1 VVRSKR
7 CHNKETRMAEAPL
20 SLLYNKVENE
30 LRRPL
35 NERNQELLDYWN
47 TEIIRLTSAQ
57 QNSILGKFLSL
68 FAALKIILI
77 FHSLYLS

>member
-1 VVRSKR
+1 
-7 CHNKETRMAEAPL
+7 MAEAPL

-68 FAALKIILI
+68 IAALKIILV

>member
-1 VVRSKR
+1 
-7 CHNKETRMAEAPL
+7 MAEAPL

-30 LRRPL
+30 LRKPL

-47 TEIIRLTSAQ
+47 AEIASLKPALVNPST
-57 QNSILGKFLSL
+57 GKFLSL
-68 FAALKIILI
+68 FALKIIRI